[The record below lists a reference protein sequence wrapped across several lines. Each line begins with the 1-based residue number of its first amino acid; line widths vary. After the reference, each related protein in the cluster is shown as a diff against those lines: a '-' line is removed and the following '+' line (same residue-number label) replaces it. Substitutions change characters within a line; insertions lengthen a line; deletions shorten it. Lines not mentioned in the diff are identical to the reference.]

1 MKEIRL
7 FWERRNK
14 SREKNMLKI
23 YPTSLNAVGSY
34 IKLVINRQLFYSL
47 KVWKKLLQKHIFY
60 KKDERETNAHFW
72 KTPRCGTDRF
82 PDARITIIVG
92 AGSGSHST
100 SDLCISGSS
109 LYIIFITLMIPVQFI
124 CCHKVADPAWDWP
137 DPVRRKCSPW
147 FFSLTISVDKICF
160 WKSKNRKYF
169 YLV

>member
-1 MKEIRL
+1 
-7 FWERRNK
+7 
-14 SREKNMLKI
+14 MLKI
-23 YPTSLNAVGSY
+23 YHASLNAVGSY
-34 IKLVINRQLFYSL
+34 IKLVINRQLFYYL

-60 KKDERETNAHFW
+60 KKDKKETNAHFW

-82 PDARITIIVG
+82 PDAPITIIVG

-124 CCHKVADPAWDWP
+124 CCHKVADP
-137 DPVRRKCSPW
+137 VRRKCSPR

-160 WKSKNRKYF
+160 RKSKDRKYF